1 MNSFR
6 STNDL
11 LDVLFSRTDGL
22 TMDKSLKIVSAW
34 KEILSKI
41 QENKYNNKINTGA
54 MIADHSKIADIK
66 NGVLFI
72 EADHPGWIQKLQI
85 NANFILKEL
94 RRKFP
99 DLNIRSMSFR
109 MSKNSNK
116 NSVSC
121 ASSSKESKDEKTAE
135 IPADMNKIEEN
146 ISKQID
152 KKLPK
157 ELQNVLCELGKS
169 ILTKQ

>member
-34 KEILSKI
+34 KEILGKI
-41 QENKYNNKINTGA
+41 QENKNNNKINTGA
-54 MIADHSKIADIK
+54 MMADHSKIADIK

-109 MSKNSNK
+109 MSKNS
-116 NSVSC
+116 VSC
-121 ASSSKESKDEKTAE
+121 DSSPKESKNEKTAE
-135 IPADMNKIEEN
+135 ISADTNKIEEN